1 MRQILIATQNKG
13 KLIEIKALLDDVHL
27 ELVTPD
33 MTGIRLTV
41 EEDGLTYQENA
52 EKKARAYADASGLLS
67 VADDSG
73 LEVEAL
79 DGQPGLHSARFSSK
93 PGATDA
99 DRRSYLL
106 KLLTAY
112 PKPWM
117 AQFRCIAAVH
127 DPEGALHFSEGVCP
141 GMIIPEERGEY
152 GFGYDPIFQ
161 VNGSDKTMAELSMEE
176 KNCLSHRA
184 RAITAIKPILFQLLG
199 K

>member
-52 EKKARAYADASGLLS
+52 EKKARAYAGASGLLTL
-67 VADDSG
+67 ADDSG

-79 DGQPGLHSARFSSK
+79 DGQPGLYSARFSSK

-106 KLLTAY
+106 NY
-112 PKPWM
+112 
-117 AQFRCIAAVH
+117 
-127 DPEGALHFSEGVCP
+127 
-141 GMIIPEERGEY
+141 
-152 GFGYDPIFQ
+152 
-161 VNGSDKTMAELSMEE
+161 
-176 KNCLSHRA
+176 
-184 RAITAIKPILFQLLG
+184 
-199 K
+199 

>member
-52 EKKARAYADASGLLS
+52 EKKARAYAGASGLLTL
-67 VADDSG
+67 ADDSG

-79 DGQPGLHSARFSSK
+79 DGQPGLYSARFSSK

-106 KLLTAY
+106 KLLNAHTQ
-112 PKPWM
+112 PWR
-117 AQFRCIAAVH
+117 AQFRCIAAVL
-127 DPEGALHFSEGVCP
+127 DPKGGLYFSEGVCQ
-141 GMIIPEERGEY
+141 GTIIPEERGEH

-161 VNGSDKTMAELSMEE
+161 VNGSNQTMAELSMEE
-176 KNCLSHRA
+176 KNYLSHRA